1 MRVWRVAA
9 VAFSTRGGCGH
20 LKFPKP
26 PSTPVNSPVESV
38 EALMDYLVKTEETKE
53 GLRKRLR
60 LLKQLRYVD
69 EKYQDLLDELL
80 REWL

>member
-1 MRVWRVAA
+1 
-9 VAFSTRGGCGH
+9 
-20 LKFPKP
+20 
-26 PSTPVNSPVESV
+26 
-38 EALMDYLVKTEETKE
+38 MDYLVKTEETKE